1 MTESTVRVQPHDPAT
16 GKPTDWLPSQGRAVK
31 AMVNGPLTDICIA
44 GGHGSGKSEA
54 LAAMAHVYAWTNP
67 GAPIL
72 LLAQTSGDMEN
83 VMLPKFLSYLPAHHE
98 GQAAEDRHR
107 PESMSPAIKSVELVK
122 KRLRLK
128 NGTMVYWGSADAKK
142 SWEGL
147 TVAGVFCDEI
157 RLWDEDTFVRKA
169 RSRARDKRGPRRIV
183 SATTPAMNWL
193 DGYAHSEHVALI
205 HADTRENVHLVD
217 GYADSFMAGMSE
229 QAIRVY
235 VKGEFL
241 PMSGQVYPE
250 WGERNVVEREYDPSR
265 PTYLTQDFGY
275 RRPAIVFWQENDEGE
290 PVLFDEIVVQD
301 RSTVDTSHMI
311 VARDYSLVAACVD
324 PAGDGVT
331 TTRGER
337 DIDEM
342 RKILRKVYPNIRIVF
357 QTDPKVRAI
366 AASVDILRGIICDHT
381 GRRRLWITHDM
392 AKRRYPNGLMGAY
405 QSLAAQTYPQKK
417 GGYAAEKPVKDGV
430 SDHFADAIRYMAIN
444 FYLPRSHSHVIDIGT
459 RSSAV
464 GDFGSTDYNF

>member
-1 MTESTVRVQPHDPAT
+1 VTESTVRVQPHDPAT

-217 GYADSFMAGMSE
+217 GYADSFMSGMSE

-235 VKGEFL
+235 IQGEFL
-241 PMSGQVYPE
+241 PMSGQVFDNYTDA
-250 WGERNVVEREYDPSR
+250 NVIPYQYTPDRVVRACM
-265 PTYLTQDFGY
+265 DFGY
-275 RRPAIVFWQENDEGE
+275 RRPYVGFAQEGAGR
-290 PVLFDEIVVQD
+290 VVAFDEIVTQD
-301 RSTVDTSHMI
+301 RSTEQIAHQI
-311 VARDYSLVAACVD
+311 CARDYALEAIAVD
-324 PAGDGVT
+324 PAGTGT
-331 TTRGER
+331 STTRGER
-337 DIDEM
+337 DVDVL
-342 RKILRKVYPNIRIVF
+342 RDILRKKWPSVRVIY
-357 QTDPKVRAI
+357 QTKPALRSI
-366 AASVDILRGIICDHT
+366 PASIDIMRGMICDHT
-381 GRRRLWITHDM
+381 GERRLCVS
-392 AKRRYPNGLMGAY
+392 AELSKQRYPNGLMGVHQAI
-405 QSLAAQTYPQKK
+405 LASVYPDKQ
-417 GGYAAEKPVKDGV
+417 GGMSAEQPTKDGI
-430 SDHFADAIRYMAIN
+430 SDHARDSWRYYCTN
-444 FYLPRSHSHVIDIGT
+444 FHPPRSHSHVIDIGT